1 LVFISGRRNQETQMN
16 NKEDIITLCLMI
28 VAMTALTLLGHAMA
42 TMKMEKLA
50 IAHGAATYNMEG
62 EFVWIKK

>member
-1 LVFISGRRNQETQMN
+1 MN

-50 IAHGAATYNMEG
+50 IAHGAATYNTEG

>member
-1 LVFISGRRNQETQMN
+1 MN
-16 NKEDIITLCLMI
+16 NKEDIINICLMI
-28 VAMTALTLLGHAMA
+28 VAMIALTLLGYAMA
-42 TMKMEKLA
+42 SMRMEKLA

>member
-1 LVFISGRRNQETQMN
+1 MN
-16 NKEDIITLCLMI
+16 NKEYIGNICLMI
-28 VAMTALTLLGHAMA
+28 VVMIALTLLGYATA

-50 IAHGAATYNMEG
+50 IAHGAATYNKEG

>member
-1 LVFISGRRNQETQMN
+1 LGCIRSRRNQETQMN

-28 VAMTALTLLGHAMA
+28 VAMIALTLLGYAMA